1 MKPIWLSAALII
13 SQLPFSR
20 LVAQPAEAPLLQKGD
35 RIVLIGNSL
44 FERARLFGEIEATLQ
59 TSSDGFSL
67 RNLAWSGD
75 SVFGDARSYFGTPA
89 EGLAR
94 LSGHLKEAKPNI
106 ILLGY
111 GSEAAMS
118 VSQGWTDDPA
128 HASAS
133 ANGVEE
139 SRKTFLNGYQALIN
153 QVRASSG
160 DGLRQIVLVSPP
172 PLENLGKPFPDQTE
186 NNRRIAFFRD
196 GIKDLAKKNSLP
208 FIDLFAQMGGDAFDG
223 KAANPALTE
232 DGLHYTEAGHALIAR
247 ELAKSLG
254 LNVKPLPSNKHSAYH
269 KLKQEVIEKD
279 RLFFHRWRP
288 ANETYLFAF
297 RKHEQEQNA
306 KEIPSFD
313 PLIAEQEAKIQEAR
327 AAMFADIP

>member
-13 SQLPFSR
+13 SQFPCSR
-20 LVAQPAEAPLLQKGD
+20 LIAQPAEAPLLQKGD

-59 TSSDGFSL
+59 TSSDGVSL

-94 LSGHLKEAKPNI
+94 LAGHVKETKPNL

-118 VSQGWTDDPA
+118 VDQGWTVDA
-128 HASAS
+128 TYAKASAS
-133 ANGVEE
+133 GSEE
-139 SRKTFLNGYQALIN
+139 SRQTFLNGYQALIN
-153 QVRASSG
+153 LVRAASG
-160 DGLRQIVLVSPP
+160 DELRQIVLVSPP
-172 PLENLGKPFPDQTE
+172 PLENLGQSFPDQTE

-223 KAANPALTE
+223 KIANPALTE

-254 LNVKPLPSNKHSAYH
+254 LNVKPLPSNKHSAYQ
-269 KLKQEVIEKD
+269 KLKQEIIEKD

-288 ANETYLFAF
+288 TNDIYLFSF
-297 RKHEQEQNA
+297 RKHEQGQNA

-313 PLIAEQEAKIQEAR
+313 PLIAEQEKKIQEAR
-327 AAMFADIP
+327 TAMFADIP